1 MREISNRPTRLRLF
15 GLCFLVVSAQAGTA
29 SAEIRAMQTPKGER
43 FVSTGGL
50 SFTPKVMNAIT
61 HPKPDANNTFNGGG
75 RAALSHVEK
84 AWDIVRRN
92 AKDPRVSMSD
102 EGDGVKTYVVDM
114 NKPVGLVGAHGGQPL
129 PASHVRLIVARDR
142 YVLNASPT
150 RGAHYTGETWA
161 APKLRADAHPGAALD
176 EQQIAEGLVSSGAN
190 ATVAARAAKH
200 VRLGL
205 PSTAKYGEAN
215 DDLRVRN
222 GYVLSMNAK
231 TKVLNWASWVTTKD
245 DYDAA
250 APRSND
256 WRTDPTLGDAGKLA
270 SVDDYRGAGL
280 EFHRGHMVRSG
291 ERAANL
297 RENEKTFVL
306 SNAVPQAKNNN
317 IGSWNGLE
325 EWVHAQADQGYR
337 VYNQAGPV
345 FSGPV
350 KVLGKGVAVPTALFK
365 VCTLLAPGETT
376 ITENTKV
383 VAVMIPNNNE
393 LPLTANWADYRV
405 SVADVERATGLRF
418 FANLPA
424 SLADKLRAA
433 KDTTPIEYVMPPHVE
448 EELERVRERQ
458 AKGAPTARL

>member
-1 MREISNRPTRLRLF
+1 MREISSHKLPVLACLF
-15 GLCFLVVSAQAGTA
+15 A
-29 SAEIRAMQTPKGER
+29 SAFGAQIAHADVRAIQTQNGER

-61 HPKPDANNTFNGGG
+61 QPKPTANSTFNGGR
-75 RAALSHVEK
+75 RAAMTSVER
-84 AWDIVRRN
+84 AWNIVRKN
-92 AKDPRVSMSD
+92 PKDPRVSVTD

-114 NKPVGLVGAHGGQPL
+114 NRPVGVIGKQSGLPL
-129 PASHVRLIVARDR
+129 AASHVRLTVARDK
-142 YVLNASPT
+142 YVLRAAPT
-150 RGAHYTGETWA
+150 RGAHYMNATW
-161 APKLRADAHPGAALD
+161 PVHRLGPDQHPSVALGD
-176 EQQIAEGLVSSGAN
+176 KEIAERLVSSGAN
-190 ATVAARAAKH
+190 ATIATRAAKH

-205 PSTAKYGEAN
+205 PSDASYGRPN

-245 DYDAA
+245 DYDVS
-250 APRSND
+250 APRSNN
-256 WRTDPTLGDAGKLA
+256 WRSDPTLGDSAKVA
-270 SVDDYRGAGL
+270 TVDDYRGAGL

-291 ERAANL
+291 ERAANA

-306 SNAVPQAKNNN
+306 SNAVPQARNNN

-325 EWVHAQADQGYR
+325 EWVHSHANDGYR

-350 KVLGKGVAVPTALFK
+350 KTLGKVAVPSALFK
-365 VCTLLAPGETT
+365 IVTLLAPGETT
-376 ITENTKV
+376 ITERTRV

-405 SVADVERATGLRF
+405 SVAEVERATGLRF
-418 FANLPA
+418 FSNLPA
-424 SLADKLRAA
+424 PLADKLRAT
-433 KDTTPIEYVMPPHVE
+433 KDTSPIPYVMPPHVK
-448 EELERVRERQ
+448 EELERARQ
-458 AKGAPTARL
+458 PQPAPIALAQP